1 MKLINSI
8 IGNIFLFIM
17 FLIMMKTKV
26 FTILCFVFFM
36 LNISIYAE
44 NKYLTIEDAI
54 NFALQNNFKI
64 QSAKQA
70 LQGSCHI
77 SNAAKGK
84 FLPRVD
90 IVAVGTKIDQS
101 INFNLND
108 IRTAIIGTSMAS
120 YAGAGG
126 LNPIQFQ
133 QFLESSVPSFE
144 KKIIEDTFVRVM
156 ASVVQP
162 IFSGFKISANFNLKK
177 FEEVI
182 AKINLNT
189 TQSSV
194 ITEVVE
200 SYFRTKLLEQVSQ
213 IQNDYL
219 KNIQS
224 HVLHAEKLLKNG
236 VISKANYLKAEV
248 TLVEAKRDY
257 ERSLRDSELSYML
270 FNNAIGGIDGTI
282 CLSSEIKILKDLKN
296 EDYYIS
302 KALQN
307 NSSLKLLYT
316 KKDMLKQKY
325 KVSLGNMLPNI
336 AAFGEY
342 QILQDKLTLVEPKW
356 AVGLSASLNVFSGC
370 SDVNEMKSAKLQ
382 MESVNFQITDVKNLI
397 KTGVKK
403 FYHRC
408 KSAQQDY
415 QTLVSGQALA
425 QENLKFYRIAF
436 KSGVATSL
444 EVVDAELACKKIKI
458 DKAKAIFEYNSSY
471 ANLINICAVLPEEFK
486 SEL

>member
-1 MKLINSI
+1 MKS
-8 IGNIFLFIM
+8 
-17 FLIMMKTKV
+17 KV
-26 FTILCFVFFM
+26 LTILCFIFFV
-36 LNISIYAE
+36 LNINIYAE
-44 NKYLTIEDAI
+44 NKYLTIKDAI
-54 NFALQNNFKI
+54 NIALQNNSRI
-64 QSAKQA
+64 QSTKKV
-70 LQGSCHI
+70 LQGSCHV
-77 SNAAKGK
+77 SNSAKGK

-90 IVAVGTKIDQS
+90 IVAIGTKIDQS
-101 INFNLND
+101 INLNLND
-108 IRTAIIGTSMAS
+108 IRTAMIGTSIAS
-120 YAGAGG
+120 YSGAGG
-126 LNPIQFQ
+126 SNPMQFQ
-133 QFLESSVPSFE
+133 MSLEHLVPSFE
-144 KKIIEDTFVRVM
+144 KKMMDDTFVRVM

-162 IFSGFKISANFNLKK
+162 IFSGFKVSANFSLKK
-177 FEEVI
+177 LEEEV
-182 AKINLNT
+182 AKINLNAT
-189 TQSSV
+189 ESSV

-213 IQNDYL
+213 IQSDYL
-219 KNIQS
+219 KNIQT

-236 VISKANYLKAEV
+236 IISKANYSKAEV
-248 TLVEAKRDY
+248 ALAEAKRDY
-257 ERSLRDSELSYML
+257 ERSLRDSELSYTL
-270 FNNAIGGIDGTI
+270 FNNVIGAISGTI
-282 CLSSEIKILKDLKN
+282 YLSSDIKMLKNVKN

-316 KKDMLKQKY
+316 KRDMLKQKY

-356 AVGLSASLNVFSGC
+356 AIGLSASLNVFSGC
-370 SDVNEMKSAKLQ
+370 SDANEMKTTKLQ
-382 MESVNFQITDVKNLI
+382 MESVNFQIIDIKNLI
-397 KTGVKK
+397 RTGVKN
-403 FYHRC
+403 FCHRC

-444 EVVDAELACKKIKI
+444 EVVDAEFGCKKIKI

-471 ANLINICAVLPEEFK
+471 ANLINICGVSAEEFK
-486 SEL
+486 NEL